1 MYMKLFVL
9 RGERMQ
15 MIIGRVFDR
24 VLVYGM
30 VWALWVG
37 SWGNIDMGASAG
49 QNGQRKPADSIETG
63 SRRKEKEEDKRGSKE
78 QDQED
83 SREGEGQVT
92 EEAEES
98 SYRQPEDQE
107 GKDREAE
114 NQEGKDREAEN
125 QEGKDRE
132 AENQEGKDQE
142 AEDQSAEA
150 QEPPKPVSFGSVPY
164 FKDDA
169 GNNTQLVDGWLYGY
183 WSRQL
188 CRVNPK
194 TLESEVLF
202 EAASPQEGYFSIY
215 EGMIY
220 FVEQKNISY
229 LDGTRVNLWRMKC
242 DGSGKKLLVK
252 DFVIGEGYDIGG
264 SSLTDMEIHDDILY
278 LLSGFSAGDEN
289 RYFQLQGDGSVKEI
303 SEEETLYGMVPE
315 GFSEARDIGY
325 RYRYLPNLV
334 YCVRNFGYTFICDED
349 ENLYRIIL
357 ETGEKERILLQ
368 DAGSMSNLTLTNRA
382 LVYRNDD
389 TWYAVSLDDP
399 NETKEIGVLDC
410 YSMTFWDD
418 KGIYDIERDY
428 EDNSFSVMRLSWDGE
443 RESIDSWVQNPRSR
457 DSVYGDYLTV
467 LYSDGDYLYYDKLLD
482 GDGAICRIPYERDDS
497 YYYDDM
503 SERVYVYYEN
513 PLKEMA
519 TEETF
524 SSTFI
529 VESTGARGSF
539 GLTKVYLTE
548 KSETALRINEYLEE
562 IYRAEEEYITG
573 LMDVVRNTPLDEL
586 FGSDLM
592 VVEDELKL
600 SITFLDE
607 NYIGVSAYWY
617 EYWNGAAHGQHG
629 STEYVFSRSSGERV
643 LLTEI
648 LENSP
653 EEICAIIA
661 PYVEAK
667 AEWGTDE
674 EGWEKMIL
682 EEGRFYLTTE
692 GIGIHFDAYELTCYA
707 SGGLDVVVPYE
718 LFTLRDP
725 ADVGLTSF

>member
-1 MYMKLFVL
+1 M
-9 RGERMQ
+9 
-15 MIIGRVFDR
+15 IGRVFDK
-24 VLVYGM
+24 VLVYGA
-30 VWALWVG
+30 VLALWMG
-37 SWGNIDMGASAG
+37 SWGGLSVGIPAG
-49 QNGQRKPADSIETG
+49 QNGQRKPADGIEAG
-63 SRRKEKEEDKRGSKE
+63 SRRKEQQEDKRGSRE
-78 QDQED
+78 QDQEE
-83 SREGEGQVT
+83 SRESEEQEGKEQ
-92 EEAEES
+92 EGKDRES
-98 SYRQPEDQE
+98 EDREDKDQE
-107 GKDREAE
+107 GKDREDKDQESE
-114 NQEGKDREAEN
+114 NQEDKDQKDKVQESEN
-125 QEGKDRE
+125 QKD
-132 AENQEGKDQE
+132 KDQE
-142 AEDQSAEA
+142 AEDQSSAA
-150 QEPPKPVSFGSVPY
+150 QDPPKPVSFGSVPY

-188 CRVNPK
+188 CRINPK

-202 EAASPQEGYFSIY
+202 EAASPQEGYFGIY

-242 DGSGKKLLVK
+242 DGSGKKLLAK

-278 LLSGFSAGDEN
+278 LLSRFSDSDVN
-289 RYFQLQGDGSVKEI
+289 RYFRLQEDGSVEEI

-315 GFSEARDIGY
+315 GFSEARDVGR

-334 YCVRNFGYTFICDED
+334 YCVKNFGYTFICDKD

-357 ETGEKERILLQ
+357 ETGEKEKIPLP
-368 DAGSMSNLTLTNRA
+368 DADSMSNLTLTNRA
-382 LVYRNDD
+382 LVYRNSDI
-389 TWYAVSLDDP
+389 WYAVSLDDP

-428 EDNSFSVMRLSWDGE
+428 GDNSFSVMRLNWDGE
-443 RESIDSWVQNPRSR
+443 RESIAYWVQNPRLET
-457 DSVYGDYLTV
+457 SVYGDYLTV
-467 LYSDGDYLYYDKLLD
+467 LYSDGDYLYYDKLLE
-482 GDGAICRIPYERDDS
+482 GDGVICRIPFEGEES
-497 YYYDDM
+497 FHYYDE
-503 SERVYVYYEN
+503 SEQVFAYYED
-513 PLKEMA
+513 PLKEAA
-519 TEETF
+519 TTETF
-524 SSTFI
+524 SSTFT
-529 VESTGARGSF
+529 VEATGAKGSF
-539 GLTKVYLTE
+539 SLTKVYLKG
-548 KSETALRINEYLEE
+548 KSEAALRINEYLQE
-562 IYRAEEEYITG
+562 IYQSEEEYIAE
-573 LMDVVRNTPLDEL
+573 LMDVVRDMTVDDL
-586 FGSDLM
+586 FGSDLT
-592 VVEDELKL
+592 VVEDELNL
-600 SITFLDE
+600 HITFLNE

-661 PYVEAK
+661 PYVETK

>member
-1 MYMKLFVL
+1 MQILCLEGLSYNVYEAVCFA
-9 RGERMQ
+9 GGMQ

-24 VLVYGM
+24 VLVCGM

-37 SWGNIDMGASAG
+37 SWGNIDMGAPAG
-49 QNGQRKPADSIETG
+49 QNGQRNPADSIETG

-98 SYRQPEDQE
+98 SYRRPEDQE
-107 GKDREAE
+107 AEDQEAE
-114 NQEGKDREAEN
+114 
-125 QEGKDRE
+125 
-132 AENQEGKDQE
+132 DQE
-142 AEDQSAEA
+142 AEDQSRADR
-150 QEPPKPVSFGSVPY
+150 EPPKPVSFGSVPY

-202 EAASPQEGYFSIY
+202 EADSPQEGYFSIY
-215 EGMIY
+215 EDVIY

-229 LDGTRVNLWRMKC
+229 LDGAKANLWRMKC

-278 LLSGFSAGDEN
+278 LLSRFSAGDEN

-334 YCVRNFGYTFICDED
+334 YCVRNFGYTFICDEN

-357 ETGEKERILLQ
+357 ETGEKERIPLQ
-368 DAGSMSNLTLTNRA
+368 DVGSMSNLTLTNKS

-389 TWYAVSLDDP
+389 TWYAVSLDDLDD
-399 NETKEIGVLDC
+399 TKEIGELDC

-428 EDNSFSVMRLSWDGE
+428 GDNRLSIMRLNWNGE
-443 RESIDSWVQNPRSR
+443 RETIDSWVQNPRSR
-457 DSVYGDYLTV
+457 ASVYGDYLTV

-562 IYRAEEEYITG
+562 IYRSEEEYIIE
-573 LMDVVRNTPLDEL
+573 LMDVVRDMTLDDL
-586 FGSDLM
+586 FGFDGT
-592 VVEDELKL
+592 VVEDELNL
-600 SITFLDE
+600 HITFLDE
-607 NYIGVSAYWY
+607 NYIGVSAFWY
-617 EYWNGAAHGQHG
+617 EYWYGAAHGQHG
-629 STEYVFSRSSGERV
+629 SMEYVFSRFSGERV
-643 LLTEI
+643 LLPEI

-718 LFTLRDP
+718 LFDLRDP
-725 ADVGLTSF
+725 ADVGLTSL